1 MLKKVNFS
9 KMDGSKLKIGIICA
23 RWNAE
28 FCEVLLASCKR
39 ALLDCQVPEKNIK
52 IIPVPGAYELVR
64 GAARLIE
71 REKVDAV
78 VCIGTL
84 IKGETMHF
92 EYIAS
97 AVSYGIMKL
106 NVETGTP
113 VIFGVLTC
121 LNTEQARARSVGDNN
136 HGYDWGR
143 SAVEMA
149 LLM

>member
-1 MLKKVNFS
+1 
-9 KMDGSKLKIGIICA
+9 MDGSKLKIGIVCA
-23 RWNAE
+23 RWHAE
-28 FCEVLLASCKR
+28 FCEALLASCWQ
-39 ALLDCQVPEKNIK
+39 ALLDCQVAKKNIK
-52 IIPVPGAYELVR
+52 IVHVPGSYELVR
-64 GAARLIE
+64 GAARVIVKK
-71 REKVDAV
+71 KVDAV

-92 EYIAS
+92 EYIAQ
-97 AVSYGIMKL
+97 AVGYGIMKL

-149 LLM
+149 LFR

>member
-1 MLKKVNFS
+1 MSKAKLKFDKL
-9 KMDGSKLKIGIICA
+9 DGNKLKIGIVCA

-28 FCEVLLASCKR
+28 FCEALLASCR
-39 ALLDCQVPEKNIK
+39 QALVDSQVREENIK
-52 IIPVPGAYELVR
+52 IIRVPGSYELVY
-64 GAARLIE
+64 GAARLIKS
-71 REKVDAV
+71 EKVDAV

-92 EYIAS
+92 EYIAE

-106 NVETGTP
+106 NVETGKP

-121 LNTEQARARSVGDNN
+121 LNMEQVCARSTGENN

-143 SAVEMA
+143 TAVEMA
-149 LLM
+149 LL